1 MTGYYSPQLGEPDH
15 DDDDEHDEDEDED
28 DLGYQVGQRGQS
40 LTGRGGWGALHDAVH
55 PQAPCEHHIHV
66 RACQMDMRPNLK

>member
-55 PQAPCEHHIHV
+55 P
-66 RACQMDMRPNLK
+66 RPLVNTTYMCVHARWTCGQT